1 MSPATARK
9 AIDWKILI
17 TIGAAL
23 AVSKAMEKTGGAEA
37 LANGLLKLGGGS
49 EGAMIAVI
57 YLTTMI
63 VSQVKVL
70 RTLMLTCDVH
80 TDIRMGR
87 MHLKS
92 SARSLRSLC

>member
-37 LANGLLKLGGGS
+37 LANALLQMAGDS
-49 EGAMIAVI
+49 EQGIIAVI
-57 YLTTMI
+57 YLATMI
-63 VSQVKVL
+63 CSQVMAGYS
-70 RTLMLTCDVH
+70 RTPRLQGPSLH
-80 TDIRMGR
+80 GPSRR
-87 MHLKS
+87 KPS
-92 SARSLRSLC
+92 SFS